1 VPRTGSLGPLRQRLD
16 ELNVAQAAHSERLF
30 GVLSRTSDGF
40 CDEWSRAIGEEQ
52 VAFLQ
57 GYGRGLRA
65 LGRAAWYGD
74 FLKTRRTQGDHPV
87 AATPVQVPADR
98 DVLHE
103 VEAKDLL
110 RAAGLPVIPTRLAT
124 SEAVAV
130 EVARGYGYPV
140 AAKVVSPQVVHKSDQ
155 GGVRLGIASD
165 EALTQAFGDLQ
176 AVVER
181 IPGGVFDGVAVQPMA
196 AAGVELVV
204 GAHRDPQF
212 GPVVVVGL
220 GGVFVEVPGDVA
232 LRVAP
237 ISLRD
242 AESMLDEFRGRPLLE
257 GAHGGRGVDR
267 LALAN
272 TLCTLAEL
280 MIQEPRIASVDLNP
294 VFGYPDGVLAVDAR
308 VQLRG

>member
-1 VPRTGSLGPLRQRLD
+1 MDQMFPLALDTLAREPEVDVVLARFTVPRTGSLGPLRQRLD

-140 AAKVVSPQVVHKSDQ
+140 ATRSSDRWSWS
-155 GGVRLGIASD
+155 VW
-165 EALTQAFGDLQ
+165 
-176 AVVER
+176 AVFLSR
-181 IPGGVFDGVAVQPMA
+181 SRAMSRFAWRPFHSATPSRCSTNS
-196 AAGVELVV
+196 AGARCWRAHTV
-204 GAHRDPQF
+204 GA
-212 GPVVVVGL
+212 
-220 GGVFVEVPGDVA
+220 
-232 LRVAP
+232 
-237 ISLRD
+237 
-242 AESMLDEFRGRPLLE
+242 
-257 GAHGGRGVDR
+257 
-267 LALAN
+267 
-272 TLCTLAEL
+272 
-280 MIQEPRIASVDLNP
+280 ASID
-294 VFGYPDGVLAVDAR
+294 
-308 VQLRG
+308 